1 MLYRNYRYA
10 KWDGTQRIFEFDAS
24 TLMDSLSEDFLKRG
38 DISSALRD
46 MLRNGVKSSEQDGSS
61 GLRDLMEQVK
71 NRRRQ
76 ELQKHNLDSIIDDL
90 SQKLDHIIETERG
103 TIHDRSNGS
112 DRDDFNFDNFT
123 PDEISALKDM
133 QDSRLKQNLN
143 FLDNLPVSPS
153 GRIQML
159 MDYDFLDQ
167 QARQEFQDL
176 LAQLKSQMANNISS
190 ELKDQMQEVS
200 PEQIQQ
206 MKDMV
211 RALIEMLRDK
221 SEGIDPGFEEFMDK
235 LEICLPLISLTLL
248 KNY

>member
-90 SQKLDHIIETERG
+90 SQKLDRIIDTERG
-103 TIHDRSNGS
+103 TIHDRSNDS

-221 SEGIDPGFEEFMDK
+221 
-235 LEICLPLISLTLL
+235 
-248 KNY
+248 